1 MTANITF
8 YRVFCLISKN
18 ENMVFV
24 NARFKL
30 LPEFHISFR
39 EKAVSIQE
47 VSKGVM

>member
-1 MTANITF
+1 MTANIAF
-8 YRVFCLISKN
+8 YRVFCLIAKN
-18 ENMVFV
+18 KNMVFV

-47 VSKGVM
+47 VSEGVM